1 MVKGYRLTVNENW
14 LRKTICVCLFFILHF
29 SFFIP
34 AQAQV
39 PKRINYQAVVRD
51 ANGRLVEN
59 GTIPVRI
66 TIMQGSPTGT
76 VVYTENA
83 TVTTNSFGLFSHE
96 VGSNADLGV
105 VDWSNGPFYLQSE
118 VQLTEGA
125 MFNIV
130 TNQQLVSVPYA
141 LYAGIADSVRGVP
154 FEESQVLWMS
164 NDTIFLTGGSFVV
177 LPPDFDGDYNHLTN
191 KPTNISQFTND
202 AGYITNEVQ
211 VLSISNDTIFLTGGS
226 FVKLPAGFDGNYNS
240 LTNRPTTLSAFTN
253 DMGFITQEVQVLS
266 FGNDTIYL
274 TGGSYVVIPDY
285 TEVQTLADVVALG
298 NSAGGEQL
306 KNLLDPTDPQD
317 AVTKHY
323 IDSLWALLAENPNA
337 NYSTHN
343 VTQVDVCDSF
353 AWHGVNY
360 SLSGTYTYAY
370 SNEGG
375 FYSVDT
381 LKLYVRVGTH
391 NVENVTATGTYT
403 WHDTLYTA
411 TGTYTYNY
419 LNLYGCPS
427 VDTMHLTLYAGGGA
441 SCTALRLES
450 DTAQLTACGRATWYG
465 ANILNTG
472 VYEHSLGN
480 IGVGGC
486 DSVVRVQIE
495 ILPMFYG
502 DTSAR
507 TATGVTWRGNSY
519 TVTGDY
525 SDTLTAVNGCDS
537 IYTLHLVI
545 GTNSGVGSIPGL
557 FSIGNGQY
565 VRFASGNLQHLSS
578 DMFWRFAENQYEV
591 LNNTCAAAYYPT
603 WSDLF
608 GWATSGYHDPSDPLN
623 TNYQPYDHS
632 NTSAAQ
638 GTSAYTYNQYG
649 YGPSLNMTDTNLTGT
664 SQNYDWGQYNVISNG
679 GFEQGLWR
687 LLTNDEWD
695 YLLNQ
700 RNNASYLR
708 SIGRITNIPT
718 ATGGTTSVDGFI
730 VLADDGNASLPAGI
744 SFTPNAS
751 SYYTNSY
758 TLAQWKQLEAVGALF
773 LPTGYY
779 WTSTSGG
786 TGSAYCL
793 AINGTTVLRAPYNRS
808 NQNYV
813 RLAQEYDPTAMTC
826 NCTYYDTT
834 IISSGAFTWH
844 SHTYTETGDYLEAIT
859 NAAGCDSIISLSL
872 IIEDPGVLPA
882 YFSVSATH
890 QVRFSKGNLQ
900 YKASNNIWR
909 FGHHQYDYRG
919 ADNSKRSATYTGWID
934 QLPWATSGYHDST
947 DFLNIYYY
955 PYSSGNSSNFGPS
968 EHVGTSAQYD
978 WGVHNPIANGG
989 NTPGQWRTLTR
1000 DEWAY
1005 LIHQRPNSSSL
1016 RGWAT
1021 VNGVRGLVL
1030 LPDSWTLPASVTFT
1044 PGSTGSGANYLQNIY
1059 GITEWA
1065 IMEAAGAVFLPTY
1078 GTTAESTYSSGY
1090 WSSTAY
1096 REGVFQSWTNN
1107 VWYIYWN
1114 ISVQSADPGYY
1125 INYLRTYYNSVS
1137 SYTSKN
1143 ARLFVRLVKD

>member
-1 MVKGYRLTVNENW
+1 MIKVIGYSLKVKGNW
-14 LRKTICVCLFFILHF
+14 LQWLRIVACVSIIFTFQF
-29 SFFIP
+29 SIFNS
-34 AQAQV
+34 AQAQA
-39 PKRINYQAVVRD
+39 PKRFNYQAVVRD

-59 GTIPVRI
+59 GNLPIRI
-66 TIMQGSPTGT
+66 TIRQGNANGP
-76 VVYTENA
+76 VVYTENT
-83 TVTTNSFGLFSHE
+83 TVTTNSFGLFSLE
-96 VGSNADLGV
+96 VGSNADLGI
-105 VDWSNGPFYLQSE
+105 VDWGNGPFFLQSE
-118 VQLTEGA
+118 VQLTAGA

-191 KPTNISQFTND
+191 KPTNISQFNND
-202 AGYITNEVQ
+202 AGYITGEVQ

-226 FVKLPAGFDGNYNS
+226 FVKLPAGFDGDYNS
-240 LTNRPTTLSAFTN
+240 LTNRPSTLSAFTN
-253 DMGFITQEVQVLS
+253 DMGYITEEVQVLS
-266 FGNDTIYL
+266 LGNDTIYL

-285 TEVQTLADVVALG
+285 TEMQTLADVVALG

-323 IDSLWALLAENPNA
+323 IDSIWALLVETPDA

-353 AWHGVNY
+353 YWHGAYY
-360 SLSGTYTYAY
+360 SLTGTYTYAY
-370 SNEGG
+370 SNTGG

-391 NVENVTATGTYT
+391 NVEDVTANGTYT

-411 TGTYTYNY
+411 SGTYVYNY

-427 VDTMHLTLYAGGGA
+427 VDTMHLTLHAGSA
-441 SCTALRLES
+441 DCTTIRFEN
-450 DTAQLTACGRATWYG
+450 DTSQLNACGHVSWYG
-465 ANILNTG
+465 ADIRSSG
-472 VYEHSLGN
+472 MYEHSLGN
-480 IGVGGC
+480 IAFGGC
-486 DSVVRVQIE
+486 DSVVRVQVM
-495 ILPMFYG
+495 ILPMFHG

-507 TATGVTWRGNSY
+507 TATGVTWRGNNY

-525 SDTLTAVNGCDS
+525 NDTLTAVNGCDS

-545 GTNSGVGSIPGL
+545 GSNSGVGSIPGL
-557 FSIGNGQY
+557 FSISNGEY
-565 VRFASGNLQHLSS
+565 VRFASGNLQYLSS

-591 LNNTCAAAYYPT
+591 INNPCAAAYYPT
-603 WSDLF
+603 WSDVF
-608 GWATSGYHDPSDPLN
+608 GWGTSGYHNPADPLN
-623 TNYQPYDHS
+623 INYQPFDHS
-632 NTSAAQ
+632 TNSATP
-638 GTSAYTYNQYG
+638 GTDAYTYNQYG
-649 YGPSLNMTDTNLTGT
+649 YGPSLNMADTNLTG
-664 SQNYDWGQYNVISNG
+664 SSASYDWGQYNNIANG
-679 GFEQGLWR
+679 GFEEGLWR
-687 LLTNDEWD
+687 LLSNDEWD

-708 SIGRITNIPT
+708 SIGQITGIPT
-718 ATGGTTSVDGFI
+718 GNGGTTTIQGYI
-730 VLADDGNASLPAGI
+730 VLADDGNANLPAGVT
-744 SFTPNAS
+744 FTPNAT

-758 TLAQWKQLEAVGALF
+758 TLAQWEALEDTGALF
-773 LPTGYY
+773 LPAGYY

-813 RLAQEYDPTAMTC
+813 RLAQAYDPNAMTC

-834 IISSGAFTWH
+834 IISSGPFSWH
-844 SHTYTETGDYLEAIT
+844 SYTYTETGDYMEAIT

-872 IIEDPGVLPA
+872 IIEDPGVLPG

-900 YKASNNIWR
+900 YKASNDVWR

-919 ADNSKRSATYTGWID
+919 ADNNKRSATYTGWID
-934 QLPWATSGYHDST
+934 QFPWATSGYHDST
-947 DFLNIYYY
+947 DFLNTYYL
-955 PYSSGNSSNFGPS
+955 PYSPSYGNYGPS
-968 EHVGTSAQYD
+968 EHMADWDLVNTSAQYD

-989 NTPGQWRTLTR
+989 NTPGQWRTLTI
-1000 DEWAY
+1000 DEWNY
-1005 LIHQRPNSSSL
+1005 LLYERTNNYNL

-1021 VNGVRGLVL
+1021 VNGVRGMIL
-1030 LPDSWTLPASVTFT
+1030 LPDNWSLPAGITFT
-1044 PGSTGSGANYLQNIY
+1044 SSGNNFLMNIY
-1059 GITEWA
+1059 GVTQWA
-1065 IMEAAGAVFLPTY
+1065 TMEAAGAVFLPST
-1078 GTTAESTYSSGY
+1078 GTTAESTYSANY
-1090 WSSTAY
+1090 WSSTTS
-1096 REGVFQSWTNN
+1096 RSGVFHAWSSSAN
-1107 VWYIYWN
+1107 YFYWN
-1114 ISVQSADPGYY
+1114 INTMSSDPGYY
-1125 INYLRTYYNSVS
+1125 IYSNYSNSPKYS
-1137 SYTSKN
+1137 
-1143 ARLFVRLVKD
+1143 RFFVRLVKD

>member
-1 MVKGYRLTVNENW
+1 MIKVIGYSLNVKGKWLHWLRSVACVCIIFNFDSVYAAW
-14 LRKTICVCLFFILHF
+14 LRKSKLVCFLLIFGCFQLAFFN
-29 SFFIP
+29 S
-34 AQAQV
+34 AQAQA
-39 PKRINYQAVVRD
+39 PKRFNYQAVVRD

-59 GTIPVRI
+59 GTLPVRI
-66 TIMQGSPTGT
+66 TLMQGSPTGT

-83 TVTTNSFGLFSHE
+83 TVTTNSFGLFSLE
-96 VGSNADLGV
+96 VGTNADLGV
-105 VDWSNGPFYLQSE
+105 VDWSNGPYYLQSE
-118 VQLTEGA
+118 VQLTAGA
-125 MFNIV
+125 SFNII

-154 FEESQVLWMS
+154 FEESQILWMS

-202 AGYITNEVQ
+202 AGYITGEVQ

-240 LTNRPTTLSAFTN
+240 LTNRPTALSAFTN

-266 FGNDTIYL
+266 LGNDTIYL

-323 IDSLWALLAENPNA
+323 VDSIWALLAENPNA

-353 AWHGVNY
+353 FWNGANY
-360 SLSGTYTYAY
+360 SLTGTYTYAY
-370 SNEGG
+370 SNTGG

-411 TGTYTYNY
+411 SGTYVYNY

-427 VDTMHLTLYAGGGA
+427 VDTMHLTLHAGSA
-441 SCTALRLES
+441 DCTSLRFET
-450 DTAQLTACGRATWYG
+450 DTAQFIACGRASWYG
-465 ANILNTG
+465 ADIRSSG
-472 VYEHSLGN
+472 MYEHSLGN
-480 IGVGGC
+480 IAVGGC

-507 TATGVTWRGNSY
+507 NATGVNWRGNTY

-545 GTNSGVGSIPGL
+545 GTNAGVGSIPGR
-557 FSIGNGQY
+557 FSVANGEY
-565 VRFASGNLQHLSS
+565 VRFSCGNLQHLSS
-578 DMFWRFAENQYEV
+578 DMFWKFAEKQYEV
-591 LNNTCAAAYYPT
+591 LNSTCAAAYYPT
-603 WSDLF
+603 WSDIF
-608 GWATSGYHDPSDPLN
+608 GWGTSGYHNPNDPLN
-623 TNYQPYDHS
+623 LYYQPFDQS

-638 GTSAYTYNQYG
+638 GTTAYTYNQYG
-649 YGPSLNMTDTNLTGT
+649 YGPSLNMTDTNLTG
-664 SQNYDWGQYNVISNG
+664 SSHYYDWGQYNIIANG
-679 GFEQGLWR
+679 GFQQGLWR
-687 LLTNDEWD
+687 LLSNDEWD

-700 RNNASYLR
+700 RNNAAYLR
-708 SIGRITNIPT
+708 SIGMVNGIN
-718 ATGGTTSVDGFI
+718 GFI
-730 VLADDGNASLPAGI
+730 ILADDGNAHMPTGV
-744 SFTPNAS
+744 SFTANAT
-751 SYYTNSY
+751 SYNTNSY
-758 TLAQWKQLEAVGALF
+758 TLAQWEALEDSGALF
-773 LPTGYY
+773 LPAGYY

-786 TGSAYCL
+786 SGAAYCL
-793 AINGTTVLRAPYNRS
+793 AINGTTVIQAPYNRS

-813 RLAQEYDPTAMTC
+813 RLAQDYDPNAMEC

-834 IISSGAFTWH
+834 IISSGPFSWH

-900 YKASNNIWR
+900 YKASNNTWR
-909 FGHHQYDYRG
+909 FAHPQYNYRG
-919 ADNSKRSATYTGWID
+919 ADNNKRSATYTGWID
-934 QLPWATSGYHDST
+934 LFNWATSGYHDST
-947 DFLNIYYY
+947 DFNNTGYL
-955 PYSSGNSSNFGPS
+955 PYATNGRFGPS
-968 EHVGTSAQYD
+968 SRMADWDLVNTSAEYD
-978 WGVHNPIANGG
+978 WGVHCPISNGG
-989 NTPGQWRTLTR
+989 NTPGQWRTLTSN
-1000 DEWAY
+1000 EWSY
-1005 LIHQRPNSSSL
+1005 IIGSRPNANLL
-1016 RGWAT
+1016 RGFAT
-1021 VNGVRGLVL
+1021 VNGVRGLIL
-1030 LPDSWTLPASVTFT
+1030 LPDDWTLPAGVTFT
-1044 PGSTGSGANYLQNIY
+1044 PTYTYSQNIY
-1059 GITEWA
+1059 GVTQWA
-1065 IMEAAGAVFLPTY
+1065 IMEAAGAVFLPTVGTSAENTYY
-1078 GTTAESTYSSGY
+1078 GYYWSTTARRTGMFSTLSDY
-1090 WSSTAY
+1090 AY
-1096 REGVFQSWTNN
+1096 V
-1107 VWYIYWN
+1107 
-1114 ISVQSADPGYY
+1114 
-1125 INYLRTYYNSVS
+1125 LRFYE
-1137 SYTSKN
+1137 YTSYIDYSRKDSQF
-1143 ARLFVRLVKD
+1143 FVRLVKD